1 MRTSIVIPVHN
12 ELACTQICL
21 AALEH
26 ARDGAD
32 LEVIVVDNGSSDGT
46 PAWLEHHAQQW
57 PHLRVIRSP
66 QNLGFA
72 GGCNLGLAAA
82 TGDGVVL
89 LNNDAIVTPGWLQG
103 LWRPLR
109 ESAAIGLTGPVSNF
123 VIREQRVPGP
133 ATEDWPA
140 IMAHASRLAA
150 TEAGRGQP
158 TDRLSGFCLMI
169 RRSVIDRLGGLDT
182 RFGLGYCEDDD
193 YCLRAGLAGFR
204 LWIVREVYVH
214 HLGQRTAA
222 TLGIASGRFDENWS
236 RFRTKWGLPPERIIQ
251 QGWRL
256 SDVPASGW
264 MLDQVRESL
273 PATPSIG

>member
-12 ELACTQICL
+12 ELACTQVCL
-21 AALEH
+21 EALEY
-26 ARDGAD
+26 ARGEAD
-32 LEVIVVDNGSSDGT
+32 LDVIVVDNGSSDGT
-46 PAWLEHHAQQW
+46 PEWLDHQARQW
-57 PHLRVIRSP
+57 PYLRVIRSP

-103 LWRPLR
+103 LWQPLLA
-109 ESAAIGLTGPVSNF
+109 SAAIGMTGPVSNF

-133 ATEDWPA
+133 ETENWQGVL
-140 IMAHASRLAA
+140 AHASRFAA
-150 TEAGRGQP
+150 SQAGLGQP
-158 TDRLSGFCLMI
+158 TERLSGFCLMI
-169 RRSVIDRLGGLDT
+169 RRAVIDRLGGLDT

-214 HLGQRTAA
+214 HLGQRTSA
-222 TLGIASGRFDENWS
+222 TLGLATGRFDGNWS
-236 RFRTKWGLPPERIIQ
+236 KFRTKWGLPPERVIQ

-256 SDVPASGW
+256 SDVPPTRQ
-264 MLDQVRESL
+264 MLDQVHESL
-273 PATPSIG
+273 PVVPPVA